1 MRECPNAL
9 TDESSD
15 QEDSDGATLQMLTLD
30 ETLALNYAEMEDL
43 NM

>member
-15 QEDSDGATLQMLTLD
+15 QEDFDDATLQMLTQD
-30 ETLALNYAEMEDL
+30 DTLKYAEMNDL

>member
-1 MRECPNAL
+1 MRDCPNAL

-15 QEDSDGATLQMLTLD
+15 QEESDGATLQMLTQNG
-30 ETLALNYAEMEDL
+30 TLALNYAEMEDL